1 MNYNKAELCKDCSK
15 PVDKRNH
22 ETDYRE
28 FGPIDRKSIQLVAHL
43 TDINYH
49 TEARMELAGAIGANQ
64 LVNAYRNIQREQDK
78 LGHLPQRLSNKRRQL
93 DRTLERMVLRF
104 KNGRE
109 AMRAL

>member
-1 MNYNKAELCKDCSK
+1 MNYNKAELCKDCK
-15 PVDKRNH
+15 KVVA

-64 LVNAYRNIQREQDK
+64 LVNAYRNIQREQDRV
-78 LGHLPQRLSNKRRQL
+78 GHLPKRLSNKRNQL
-93 DRTLERMVLRF
+93 DHKLERMVLRF